1 MRLSQ
6 STDNHRQT
14 AHSRVRPATLPQVPH
29 GPTPRTRG
37 TDPLAAERRLRS
49 SGGPVDNATYGC
61 ACGHVFQAPVS
72 TGVECPKCGTGQAW

>member
-1 MRLSQ
+1 MRLSRT
-6 STDNHRQT
+6 TDNRRPT
-14 AHSRVRPATLPQVPH
+14 ARPRARPAALPQVPP

-61 ACGHVFQAPVS
+61 GCGYVFEAPVS
-72 TGVECPKCGTGQAW
+72 TGVTCPHCGTGQAW